1 MTAPRSSGRSRRGE
15 RGGVSWVTLL
25 LLGALAAGGYL
36 GWVWAPLWL
45 EFYAVKQVVHDY
57 MNQAIKNPDDEGLR
71 RNMVLKIR
79 TLAEAEAVD
88 RFGRPARV
96 SAIELDDRRVT
107 WQRDLRG
114 EPPTLRVAFEY
125 ERRVVYPL
133 LERAEVR
140 VFDVDVTRD
149 LMRANWGPAR

>member
-1 MTAPRSSGRSRRGE
+1 MTAPRSSGRSRRAE

-25 LLGALAAGGYL
+25 LLVALGAGGYM

-57 MNQAIKNPDDEGLR
+57 MSQAIRNPDDEGLR

-79 TLAEAEAVD
+79 SLAEAEAVD
-88 RFGRPARV
+88 RFGHPARV
-96 SAIELDDRRVT
+96 PAIQVDDRLVT
-107 WQRDLRG
+107 WERDGRAA
-114 EPPTLRVAFEY
+114 PPTLRVAFQY

-149 LMRANWGPAR
+149 LARADWGPAR